1 MHVSAIIHHPEGDIS
16 TKEHKINTS
25 NLHTCLH
32 VGEFMYMDDL
42 WFCISCVHLYVYVG
56 DYSHSEGYK

>member
-42 WFCISCVHLYVYVG
+42 
-56 DYSHSEGYK
+56 